1 MTDHQLWDE
10 RRKMMFHF
18 ASVLLDSCSDTVTS
32 LPIEAVADQAAR
44 LADALLKHIGP
55 APAKGPEAPGQQQ
68 PTPDEY
74 AAMVFSAVSKQLGDK
89 LHESAACLKEAARK
103 AGRS

>member
-44 LADALLKHIGP
+44 LTDALIKHIGP
-55 APAKGPEAPGQQQ
+55 APAKGTEAPGQQL
-68 PTPDEY
+68 PDPAEY
-74 AAMVFSAVSKQLGDK
+74 AAEVFSAVSKQLGDK
-89 LHESAACLKEAARK
+89 LYETAACMKEAARK
-103 AGRS
+103 AGKT